1 MALFESSHGRAFH
14 NADVPIQRSATFRYS
29 ATPFEPGMPRWAPL
43 VGCRRNGKLRV
54 TLKGM
59 PQSTP
64 DPKLVE
70 AAIARVR
77 AGSSLAEVAQSIGV
91 GKSTVHRWVRAAE
104 AAATPKSVAIAAAV
118 SVLGDDWTI
127 AGAAELAEVQQDAV
141 HIWLRAR
148 VDALL
153 ARKGLPPEAVPSGL
167 EFSGL
172 QF

>member
-1 MALFESSHGRAFH
+1 
-14 NADVPIQRSATFRYS
+14 
-29 ATPFEPGMPRWAPL
+29 
-43 VGCRRNGKLRV
+43 
-54 TLKGM
+54 M